1 MSVEAAVLAQDLD
14 RMREKELIRVS
25 GLTKSFDQTLVLRHI
40 DLSVAEGEVVSI
52 LGRSGGG
59 KSTLLRCLN
68 LLETPSG
75 GSIEVAGRRVLADGV
90 VASGREVHELRK
102 DLGMVFQS
110 FHLFPHLTAVEN
122 VALGAIEV
130 RGKSRAEALD
140 IAMDLL
146 DKVGVAE
153 KARSLP
159 RALSGGQQQRV
170 AIARALALRP
180 KALLFDEPTSALD
193 PESTIDVLRV
203 MRELSS
209 EGMTMLVVTHELAFA
224 ENVGSRIIL
233 MDGGEIIEDDAPA
246 AVRQSSNPRTRSF
259 FQSYAEG

>member
-1 MSVEAAVLAQDLD
+1 MTADATAISVAQTVA
-14 RMREKELIRVS
+14 RSGELIRVA
-25 GLTKSFDQTLVLRHI
+25 GLTKSFGDIEVLKHV

-75 GSIEVAGRRVLADGV
+75 GTIEVSGRRVFADGII
-90 VASGREVHELRK
+90 ASQRNVLELRK

-122 VALGAIEV
+122 VALGLLEV
-130 RGKSRAEALD
+130 RRKPREEALE
-140 IAMDLL
+140 IAVELL
-146 DKVGVAE
+146 DKVGLVE
-153 KARSLP
+153 KATSLP
-159 RALSGGQQQRV
+159 GALSGGQQQRV

-203 MRELSS
+203 MRELSA

-224 ENVGSRIIL
+224 EHVGNRMVL

-246 AVRQSSNPRTRSF
+246 AVRESSNPRTRSF
-259 FQSYAEG
+259 FQSYSE